1 VQEAIKNRSRLN
13 MKLEKEE
20 DLKPHTSGIFQSK
33 EQDNGY
39 LWFPIIVWTRLAKN
53 TMTKLLA
60 TDLLPKFRCYSM
72 ILRFRYLTRK

>member
-1 VQEAIKNRSRLN
+1 

-39 LWFPIIVWTRLAKN
+39 LLFPTIVWTRFAKS

-60 TDLLPKFRCYSM
+60 TDSLPKFRCYSM
-72 ILRFRYLTRK
+72 ILRFRYPTRK